1 MTVTYMHHVH
11 TAGKVGAFLRLLFLW
26 KGSIYQG
33 IWGDLLLFWLC
44 YFSISFTYRLVLCED
59 EWMKQS
65 FEKIC
70 IYFGHFDHWIPIGF
84 VLGFYVTQVV
94 NRWWEQFCSIPW
106 PDKLGMNLLTFLPG
120 GGERRRVRRY
130 VVRLANLSA
139 CLCLRRMSAHVA
151 RRFPSFEHLV
161 KAGLM
166 TKSEQKKME
175 KINETVENL
184 HQTTW
189 YPLQWAQARLLSCH
203 ERGWIKSEFMMMELQ
218 RNLNEYAYFNGSLL
232 CFSWVNIP
240 LAYTQLV
247 TIAVHVYFLVALF
260 GRQYLNPTSKNSYK
274 SIIFT
279 GILLLQVYVVEA
291 GQYVPVGLNRTI
303 PGAVNLVGYD
313 TNIHDFYFPLFT
325 TLEFVF
331 YFGWLKVA
339 ENLINP
345 FGDDD
350 DDFDIGYIIDRNFQV
365 SYLMVNGEPD
375 EELEEDTYGDEI
387 PPATLP
393 HTRKSCPKAE
403 FIPIYITDGII
414 AEEQGQMVE
423 DRPLFVS
430 PSKQSLTDSETP
442 TILNKW
448 KRRVSSVL
456 DLSGKMESIRE
467 HQRDVEKSS
476 NNLLTIPQSY
486 NIK

>member
-1 MTVTYMHHVH
+1 MTVTYMHHVQ

-33 IWGDLLLFWLC
+33 IWGDLLLFWLS
-44 YFSISFTYRLVLCED
+44 YFGISFTYRLVLCE
-59 EWMKQS
+59 EEAMKQS

-70 IYFGHFDHWIPIGF
+70 VYFGHFDHWIPIGF
-84 VLGFYVTQVV
+84 VLGFYVTQIV
-94 NRWWEQFCSIPW
+94 NRWWDQFCSIPW
-106 PDKLGMNLLTFLPG
+106 PDKLGMNLVTFLPG
-120 GGERRRVRRY
+120 GGERRKVRRY

-139 CLCLRRMSAHVA
+139 ILCLRRMSAHVA
-151 RRFPSFEHLV
+151 RRFPSYEHLV

-166 TKSEQKKME
+166 TRSE
-175 KINETVENL
+175 KIKLEKMNDTVNNL

-189 YPLQWAQARLLSCH
+189 YPLQWAQARLLRCS
-203 ERGWIKSEFMMMELQ
+203 ERGWIRSDFMMMELQ
-218 RNLNEYAYFNGSLL
+218 KNLNDYASFNGWLL
-232 CFSWVNIP
+232 CYSWVNIP

-260 GRQYLNPTSKNSYK
+260 GRQYLNPTMY
-274 SIIFT
+274 IV
-279 GILLLQVYVVEA
+279 QE
-291 GQYVPVGLNRTI
+291 GQYVSVGLNRTI
-303 PGAVNLVGYD
+303 PGAINLVGYD
-313 TNIHDFYFPLFT
+313 TNTQDFYFPFFT

-350 DDFDIGYIIDRNFQV
+350 DDFDIGYILDRNFQV
-365 SYLMVNGEPD
+365 SYLMVEGEAE

-387 PPATLP
+387 PPSTLP
-393 HTRKSCPKAE
+393 HTSKSCQKGE

-414 AEEQGQMVE
+414 AEEKGQME
-423 DRPLFVS
+423 DDQPLFVS
-430 PSKQSLTDSETP
+430 PSSQSLTGSETP
-442 TILNKW
+442 NLLNKF

-456 DLSGKMESIRE
+456 DLTGKMEAIHEQSE
-467 HQRDVEKSS
+467 NGDLENSYKD
-476 NNLLTIPQSY
+476 LLTVPQSY

>member
-11 TAGKVGAFLRLLFLW
+11 TAGRVGAFLRLLFLW

-33 IWGDLLLFWLC
+33 IWADLLLFLFF
-44 YFSISFTYRLVLCED
+44 YFSISFTYRLVLCQD
-59 EWMKQS
+59 EMMKQS

-70 IYFGHFDHWIPIGF
+70 VYFGHFDHWIPIGF

-139 CLCLRRMSAHVA
+139 SLCLRRVSVSVA
-151 RRFPSFEHLV
+151 RRFPTYQHLV

-175 KINETVENL
+175 SINSTVDNL

-203 ERGWIKSEFMMMELQ
+203 QKGWIKSDLMMIELQ
-218 RNLNEYAYFNGSLL
+218 KNLNDYAHFNGCLL
-232 CFSWVNIP
+232 CYSWVNIP

-260 GRQYLNPTSKNSYK
+260 GRQYLNPTMY
-274 SIIFT
+274 I
-279 GILLLQVYVVEA
+279 VDA
-291 GQYVPVGLNRTI
+291 GQYVPVGLNRTL
-303 PGAVNLVGYD
+303 PGALNLVGYD
-313 TNIHDFYFPLFT
+313 NNVHDFYFPLFT
-325 TLEFVF
+325 SLEFIF

-365 SYLMVNGEPD
+365 SYLMVNGEPE
-375 EELEEDTYGDEI
+375 EELEEDTYGDEV
-387 PPATLP
+387 PPAKLP
-393 HTRKSCPKAE
+393 HTRKSCQKAE
-403 FIPIYITDGII
+403 SIPIYITDAII
-414 AEEQGQMVE
+414 AEEREEMGEME
-423 DRPLFVS
+423 DDMLFVS
-430 PSKQSLTDSETP
+430 PSQVSLAVPD
-442 TILNKW
+442 
-448 KRRVSSVL
+448 
-456 DLSGKMESIRE
+456 
-467 HQRDVEKSS
+467 S
-476 NNLLTIPQSY
+476 NNLLHKLKRRMSSVMDLTGKVESCQDDVQDLEKSSHNFLSVPQSY